1 MANCK
6 VAKAICNQT
15 KKNSN
20 NTNTKNATNRLKN
33 LPPHKK
39 EKISIVTLG
48 RIYCGSI
55 FYNFYIHFPQFLF
68 AKSAFPVLTIFPSTK
83 M

>member
-20 NTNTKNATNRLKN
+20 NTNTKNATNRLKY
-33 LPPHKK
+33 LPPHK
-39 EKISIVTLG
+39 
-48 RIYCGSI
+48 RR
-55 FYNFYIHFPQFLF
+55 
-68 AKSAFPVLTIFPSTK
+68 KSPL
-83 M
+83 